1 MPSVLHTCLGNICRS
16 PMAEAVFRDVVKKRG
31 LEAEF
36 EVIDSCGTAG
46 YHIGEEPDERTVAVC
61 RKNGIP
67 IDHKARQLQ
76 RSDFDKFD
84 YILAMDGWGNLKN
97 IEKVRPKG
105 SKAKVALFGSFDDG
119 KDIEDPYYGGKDG
132 FEKTYEQCVRYSE
145 ALLKEMGYPSPSDAK
160 M

>member
-1 MPSVLHTCLGNICRS
+1 MPKVLMCCLGNICRS
-16 PMAEAVFRDVVKKRG
+16 PMAEAVLQDVVNKRG
-31 LEAEF
+31 LKDF
-36 EVIDSCGTAG
+36 QVDSCGTAG
-46 YHIGEEPDERTVAVC
+46 YHVGEEPDERTTSVC
-61 RKNGIP
+61 RKHGVP
-67 IDHKARQLQ
+67 INSTARQLQ

-84 YILAMDGWGNLKN
+84 YILAMDAWGNLKN
-97 IEKVRPKG
+97 IQKVQPKG

-145 ALLKEMGYPSPSDAK
+145 ALLKEMGYPPVDAK